1 MVIKDLFQYPL
12 NFKGILNNIFRF
24 PFNLNS
30 EEAYTVTTFLL
41 STEESALSNK
51 ILEKDLPLSVLK
63 SRILHLL
70 PHYDLLNIEQEG

>member
-1 MVIKDLFQYPL
+1 MMIRNSYLFL
-12 NFKGILNNIFRF
+12 HNFKSKLINIYNRF

-30 EEAYTVTTFLL
+30 EEAFTVTTFLL

-51 ILEKDLPLSVLK
+51 NLERDLPLSVLK

-70 PHYDLLNIEQEG
+70 PHYDLINIE

>member
-1 MVIKDLFQYPL
+1 MMIRNSYQFLH
-12 NFKGILNNIFRF
+12 NFKSKIIYIKNRF

-51 ILEKDLPLSVLK
+51 NLEKDLPLSVLK

-70 PHYDLLNIEQEG
+70 PHYDLINIE